1 LKAQLQREQEAS
13 CKVQR
18 ELAKVKAHNGQCV
31 QVVLWLYS
39 VDMSTALL
47 IYIPF
52 ASSLLYLYRI
62 SFQLKKE
69 EEENAR

>member
-1 LKAQLQREQEAS
+1 MGSA
-13 CKVQR
+13 CKYPYI
-18 ELAKVKAHNGQCV
+18 
-31 QVVLWLYS
+31 VVVWLYS

-52 ASSLLYLYRI
+52 PSSLLYLYRI